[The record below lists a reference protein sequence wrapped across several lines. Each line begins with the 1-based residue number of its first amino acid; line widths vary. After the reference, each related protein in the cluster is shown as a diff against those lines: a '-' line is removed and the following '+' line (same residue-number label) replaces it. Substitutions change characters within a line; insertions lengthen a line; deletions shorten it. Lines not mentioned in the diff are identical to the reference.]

1 MRAAELAQADGYVN
15 VFDVTGGYAG
25 WVNASLPISM

>member
-1 MRAAELAQADGYVN
+1 MRAAELAEADGYVN
-15 VFDVTGGYAG
+15 VFDVAGGYAG